1 MIVVK
6 GETLLRFGYLCWIK
20 SGRWGDG
27 RLCRAL
33 RRIGYFLIYSS
44 LLGPVLCLCGI
55 ELLKRGPSVRGERGR
70 EKKMGRRRKAGLL
83 CVWLIAQLFAS
94 LNRSDF
100 SHFSSEG
107 RGGLWNKTTRRSGA
121 NLRPLTDY
129 SPMPKKDMP
138 KTSRGSSRVAR
149 LIGRPN
155 FSSIETRFVWADGSV
170 QLLFNISAI
179 SAPQATSPRAVLS
192 IIRGGRTRF
201 SQLQVELVME
211 YTSSLRSGIGTRKS
225 YYIMY
230 NREA

>member
-1 MIVVK
+1 
-6 GETLLRFGYLCWIK
+6 
-20 SGRWGDG
+20 
-27 RLCRAL
+27 
-33 RRIGYFLIYSS
+33 
-44 LLGPVLCLCGI
+44 
-55 ELLKRGPSVRGERGR
+55 
-70 EKKMGRRRKAGLL
+70 
-83 CVWLIAQLFAS
+83 
-94 LNRSDF
+94 
-100 SHFSSEG
+100 
-107 RGGLWNKTTRRSGA
+107 
-121 NLRPLTDY
+121 
-129 SPMPKKDMP
+129 MPKKDMP
-138 KTSRGSSRVAR
+138 ETSRGSSRVAR